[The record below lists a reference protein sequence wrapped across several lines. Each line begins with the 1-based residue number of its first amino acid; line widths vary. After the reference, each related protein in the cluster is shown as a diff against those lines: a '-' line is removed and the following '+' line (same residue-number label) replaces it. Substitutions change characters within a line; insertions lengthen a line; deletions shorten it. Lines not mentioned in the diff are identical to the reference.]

1 MVCACLW
8 RGAAEEGFFVFPICG
23 GNFKNWK
30 WLLVGFFI
38 VISTFYFSLLRFM
51 RLLLM
56 YMYCLMSKMF
66 ERSYKSIIFYLLDIK
81 LINII
86 FLSFFHWATII
97 IYKIEVKYYSN

>member
-1 MVCACLW
+1 
-8 RGAAEEGFFVFPICG
+8 
-23 GNFKNWK
+23 
-30 WLLVGFFI
+30 
-38 VISTFYFSLLRFM
+38 
-51 RLLLM
+51 M